1 MAGCAAITRT
11 VIQKGIR
18 ERQMESNIPV
28 VGGGDPEP
36 GTPPAATPAPEAN
49 GNASA
54 HIKQTTPETAV
65 NPPAAVAPESDSQ
78 PPAPNPS
85 EEVTTMQPA
94 ERADAPALNADELA
108 ADESVVNT
116 PVDEHS
122 QAAESRDEPA
132 PSDESQV
139 QTDELVSAEPESM
152 AALLEQSESTSGLK
166 KGEIIEGT
174 IISTSPTEIR
184 IDVGLKVE
192 GIVQSKELERMDKA
206 TMEQLKPDDKILV
219 YVVNG
224 EDRNGNVVL
233 SITRALEEQDWRNAE
248 ALRQSKGI
256 YNGKVD
262 GFNKGGLIVRFGRV
276 RGFVPESQVSRERR
290 QRAEAAGSQDKWSGM
305 RGEDIGVKVVEVDR
319 ARNRLILSEREAAPQ
334 RREQMKAQLLDEL
347 KIGDVRIGR
356 VKSLAEFG
364 AFVDVGGADGLVHL
378 TEISWKHVTHPQE
391 ALKVGQEVKVEVIS
405 IDRDRKRIGLS
416 IKRQEEDPWLAI
428 ASQYAIGDLVQGT
441 ITKLVKFGAFARLVD
456 NPEIEG
462 LIHITE
468 LADRRVTHPRDVVH
482 EGDVLT
488 LRVVKIEGDRRRL
501 GLSLKR
507 VNSTEYLDRDYA
519 RATGAPRPPVPDFP
533 PDPVDPE
540 FQDDERRRE
549 RRKNR
554 KGSGKRGGRPGSEFE
569 DEGGDY

>member
-1 MAGCAAITRT
+1 
-11 VIQKGIR
+11 
-18 ERQMESNIPV
+18 MESNIPV
-28 VGGGDPEP
+28 VGGGDPDP
-36 GTPPAATPAPEAN
+36 GTTPAATPAPEAN
-49 GNASA
+49 GNASG
-54 HIKQTTPETAV
+54 HVEHTTPEPAV
-65 NPPAAVAPESDSQ
+65 NPPVVVTLESESQ

-85 EEVTTMQPA
+85 DEPADVPPMNADEVVAAEPVAEAITDQQPVA
-94 ERADAPALNADELA
+94 SDAPATEAREEANRSEELST
-108 ADESVVNT
+108 E
-116 PVDEHS
+116 
-122 QAAESRDEPA
+122 AEEPA
-132 PSDESQV
+132 Q
-139 QTDELVSAEPESM
+139 AEPESM
-152 AALLEQSESTSGLK
+152 AALLEQSESATGLK
-166 KGEIIEGT
+166 KGDIIEGT
-174 IISTSPTEIR
+174 ITTTSPTEIR

-192 GIVQSKELERMDKA
+192 GVVQSKELDRMDKA
-206 TMEQLKPDDKILV
+206 TMEQLKPGDKVLV
-219 YVVNG
+219 YVVNA

-290 QRAEAAGSQDKWSGM
+290 QRAEVAGNQDKWAGM

-347 KIGDVRIGR
+347 KVGDVRIGH

-468 LADRRVTHPRDVVH
+468 LADRRVNHPRDVIH

-488 LRVVKIEGDRRRL
+488 LRVVKIESDRRRL

-519 RATGAPRPPVPDFP
+519 RATGAPNPTTPEFP
-533 PDPVDPE
+533 PDPGDPD

-554 KGSGKRGGRPGSEFE
+554 KGSGKRGGRGTGEFE